1 MTDYQTP
8 GGTQLPDPEE
18 QPEPRTPPLDDPDD
32 EGPGG
37 VPDVPEEPD
46 ESNVELP
53 DEAEHRRERPHPG
66 RGTPNEDLRGRE
78 DRKTE
83 RGNTSD

>member
-1 MTDYQTP
+1 MTDYHTP
-8 GGTQLPDPEE
+8 GGTQLPDPAE

-37 VPDVPEEPD
+37 VPDLPEEPD
-46 ESNVELP
+46 DSNVELP
-53 DEAEHRRERPHPG
+53 DEPEDRRERRDPG
-66 RGTPNEDLRGRE
+66 RGTLNEDLPGRE

-83 RGNTSD
+83 RGNDSD